1 MAYDEYQQILDE
13 LQKNLK
19 QIVTRKDLSAALG
32 GLVAY
37 RTIANRDAMGTGPG
51 VKIKI
56 GRTVG
61 YPKHVVMEWLRKN
74 MTVSNGK

>member
-1 MAYDEYQQILDE
+1 MYEAEYEKVIDEME
-13 LQKNLK
+13 KNLK
-19 QIVTRKDLSAALG
+19 QIVTRRDLSEALG

-37 RTIANRDAMGTGPG
+37 RTWANRDSLGTGPE

-61 YPKHVVMEWLRKN
+61 YPKQAVMDWLRKN
-74 MTVSNGK
+74 LTITKC

>member
-1 MAYDEYQQILDE
+1 MSEEIRQVLEDLEKQ
-13 LQKNLK
+13 LK
-19 QIVTRKDLSAALG
+19 PVVTRRDLSEVLG

-37 RTIANRDAMGTGPG
+37 RTWANRDALGTGPE

-61 YPKHVVMEWLRKN
+61 YPKRAIMEWLRKN
-74 MTVSNGK
+74 LTITNH